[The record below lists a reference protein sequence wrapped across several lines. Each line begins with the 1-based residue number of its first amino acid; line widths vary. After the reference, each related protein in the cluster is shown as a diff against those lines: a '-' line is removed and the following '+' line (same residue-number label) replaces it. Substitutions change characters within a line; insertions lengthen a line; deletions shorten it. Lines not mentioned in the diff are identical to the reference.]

1 MKLLPAIL
9 LMIPAMLL
17 AQPKPQAVKGTYLI
31 RQDHLTASAII
42 SLDGEWEFYWNR
54 LLTPDSF
61 QRHEIVR
68 QYKPVPLK
76 WNSYRVDGKK
86 LPVRGYCTYR
96 LLIENP
102 DRLADLMI
110 KIPGIATASK
120 IWINGNLTREQ
131 GVVAT
136 AAEFSKAK
144 RLHNFLKLRNES
156 TIELVIQASNYEYPI
171 PGISHAVL
179 IGHEADV
186 VAKEKLENDF
196 EMIEI
201 GCLLIMIFYH
211 FALFIQLGFN
221 RSYLLL
227 SLLCVVVLVRA
238 TTTYHSSLLLFRL
251 FPSLDFLLI
260 KKLEFAFT
268 YGAIMLLP
276 MFVQSLFPQDT
287 PQRGVRL
294 LQAIS
299 VLMVLLVVFSPPHTS
314 GQVLD
319 FFHVVMTGCLIF
331 LLWILFRA
339 IRNNRQGSWLIFTGL
354 LICCL
359 FVEFEILIVSNLIP
373 EKYFPF
379 PNPVGIGIIVFL
391 LFQSLA
397 LSIRF
402 ATALRDVED
411 LTHALEK
418 RVEKRTEELSR
429 ANLVK
434 DKLFSIISHD
444 LRSPLNSLRGLLD
457 LTNKDGITPNEIK
470 LLLPSIR
477 QNLNGSLQLLD
488 NLLNWASS
496 QMKGV
501 KTKAEQFKLTPII
514 EENLN
519 LYKTIAKNKDV
530 KLINRVA
537 SQVEV
542 IADANITKLIIR
554 NLVSNAIKF
563 TSSGGKVEIT
573 AVLTGEEVEICVSDT
588 GVGVPEEF
596 KERIFQIDINRT
608 TPGTNNE
615 KGTGIGLLLV
625 KEFVE
630 KNNGRLWLESEK
642 DKGSKFKFNLP
653 AVKTEKNQKQ
663 AKKIQS

>member
-1 MKLLPAIL
+1 
-9 LMIPAMLL
+9 
-17 AQPKPQAVKGTYLI
+17 
-31 RQDHLTASAII
+31 
-42 SLDGEWEFYWNR
+42 
-54 LLTPDSF
+54 
-61 QRHEIVR
+61 
-68 QYKPVPLK
+68 
-76 WNSYRVDGKK
+76 
-86 LPVRGYCTYR
+86 
-96 LLIENP
+96 
-102 DRLADLMI
+102 
-110 KIPGIATASK
+110 
-120 IWINGNLTREQ
+120 
-131 GVVAT
+131 
-136 AAEFSKAK
+136 
-144 RLHNFLKLRNES
+144 
-156 TIELVIQASNYEYPI
+156 
-171 PGISHAVL
+171 
-179 IGHEADV
+179 
-186 VAKEKLENDF
+186 
-196 EMIEI
+196 
-201 GCLLIMIFYH
+201 
-211 FALFIQLGFN
+211 
-221 RSYLLL
+221 
-227 SLLCVVVLVRA
+227 
-238 TTTYHSSLLLFRL
+238 
-251 FPSLDFLLI
+251 
-260 KKLEFAFT
+260 
-268 YGAIMLLP
+268 
-276 MFVQSLFPQDT
+276 
-287 PQRGVRL
+287 
-294 LQAIS
+294 
-299 VLMVLLVVFSPPHTS
+299 MVLLVVVSPPHTS

-319 FFHVVMTGCLIF
+319 FFHVVMTGCFMF

-339 IRNNRQGSWLIFTGL
+339 IRKNRQGSWLIFTGL

-359 FVEFEILIVSNLIP
+359 FVEFEILIVSNVIP

-402 ATALRDVED
+402 ATALRDVEE

-563 TSSGGKVEIT
+563 TSFGRKGGDHCGTHRRGSRDLCFRYRGRRAGRIQR
-573 AVLTGEEVEICVSDT
+573 AYFSD
-588 GVGVPEEF
+588 
-596 KERIFQIDINRT
+596 RY
-608 TPGTNNE
+608 
-615 KGTGIGLLLV
+615 
-625 KEFVE
+625 
-630 KNNGRLWLESEK
+630 
-642 DKGSKFKFNLP
+642 
-653 AVKTEKNQKQ
+653 
-663 AKKIQS
+663 